1 MKKRR
6 NNRGWAIIL
15 LMLAIA
21 LQTQAQNLIS
31 LKLEN
36 KPLPAALK
44 LIEREGGKN
53 VIFSVTE
60 TEKHSVS
67 ADIRQKTQ
75 AEAIDMV
82 LQGTPFI
89 YKERAD
95 YFAIQKKDTKA
106 KAIEIRGMVMNE
118 KNEPMPYC
126 NVLLLTSDST
136 FVNGCVTKEDGSF
149 LMMGEEGIPYSLRA
163 SYIGYVTTTQ
173 ALKARNLIQLL
184 PDAQTLEE
192 VTVIAERPLIE
203 PSANGLKA
211 NVIGTSLAKMGTAG
225 EMLSHLP
232 FVTGN
237 DGNYTVLGHGSPLIY
252 INNRKV
258 RDMGEL
264 DRLRAD
270 EIVSAEVITTPG
282 AEYAVDV
289 PAVIR
294 IRTIKQRGQGW
305 SGNVQATYQQGRT
318 YRMNESVSLN
328 YRTGGL
334 DIFAKGYIN
343 YGTSHSTDNTTQ
355 TMTTSAE
362 WRTQTQL
369 ETKLKREV
377 YFKGEIGFN
386 YEPNK
391 NHSFG
396 IRYIPETNIGDSK
409 QESKGKSLTTK
420 DGEIMDENEY
430 TTQNRYLPDLNHSIN
445 GYYVGKLGQWTMDF
459 NADYMFSKNRME
471 QFVLNNRTNE
481 VSSRNNVRNNLYA
494 AKLILMRPLGKGN
507 FTIGTEETFT
517 NRHDVFKQSGFSA
530 DANDH
535 IKQSVYSV
543 FTQYGIRFG
552 KFNLAAG
559 LRYEHQK
566 THYFEND
573 VLIEEQSPRYND
585 LIPVL
590 NLQYREKDWALGFS
604 YRLMKY
610 NPGYSMLRSAVN
622 YESKYYYSN
631 GYPNMKPQKHHY
643 FTLSGSYQWIHAEI
657 YFDKV
662 YDMYTSYFKPYNDET
677 HPGVVLRTQGSIP
690 VTYDYGANLQM
701 AKKIGCWQPQLTAG
715 VGWFESNGS
724 SLGIKEYW
732 NEPKFTF
739 RLSNNFN
746 FSNGWFFNLNG
757 DISTAA
763 KQSYAHFKTM
773 GRINARLSKSFLKDD
788 ALTVTITANDILH
801 TGYRYF
807 NVYGDRTYS
816 ESTLYFDN
824 QRIGLQLSYKFNA
837 TKSKYKGT
845 GAGQSEKSRL

>member
-6 NNRGWAIIL
+6 NNRSWAILIW
-15 LMLAIA
+15 MLAIA

-67 ADIRQKTQ
+67 ADIRQRTQ

-149 LMMGEEGIPYSLRA
+149 LMMGEEGRPYLIKA
-163 SYIGYVTTTQ
+163 SYIGYITTTQ
-173 ALKARNLIQLL
+173 ALEARNLIQLL
-184 PDAQTLEE
+184 PDALALEE
-192 VTVIAERPLIE
+192 VTITAERPLIE
-203 PSANGLKA
+203 PSVNGLKA
-211 NVIGTSLAKMGTAG
+211 NVIGTSLAKMGTAS

-459 NADYMFSKNRME
+459 NADYMFSKNRTE

-643 FTLSGSYQWIHAEI
+643 FTLSSSYQWIHAEI

-824 QRIGLQLSYKFNA
+824 QRIGIQLSYKFNA